1 MANRRPAT
9 RKPRTSGK
17 KPPEGAKRVSVSMVF
32 WILFFIVLIA
42 IFFVLLPMVRKG
54 IPFPQ
59 KQTVTEQSEPQEPA
73 VQEPSPQ
80 SKTPAAKPP
89 EKAPEKP
96 PAKPPAATAKEKPP
110 EKTPAKPPA
119 KPPEQTSPQSGTQQ
133 PAKQPEAQPEKKP
146 VETRD
151 RSIYFMQESSGGAD
165 LALVKVNRKIAVS
178 NSPLLDSLNAL
189 LDGPTAEERNRGL
202 INFIPQNARI
212 ISAQVVNNTVFLNFN
227 EEFRYNTFG
236 REGGAAQLKQIV
248 WTATEFPN
256 VHNVQ
261 IQIEGK
267 TVDFLLEGV
276 AIRNPI
282 GR

>member
-1 MANRRPAT
+1 
-9 RKPRTSGK
+9 
-17 KPPEGAKRVSVSMVF
+17 MVK
-32 WILFFIVLIA
+32 
-42 IFFVLLPMVRKG
+42 KG
-54 IPFPQ
+54 ITMPQ
-59 KQTVTEQSEPQEPA
+59 KQIATEQSEPEESAIP
-73 VQEPSPQ
+73 EPSGSQP
-80 SKTPAAKPP
+80 KTPAAKPP

-96 PAKPPAATAKEKPP
+96 PAKPPATTAKETPQEKPVP
-110 EKTPAKPPA
+110 EKPPA
-119 KPPEQTSPQSGTQQ
+119 NPPSQTSPQSGTQSPANQ
-133 PAKQPEAQPEKKP
+133 PPPQPEKKP

-151 RSIYFMQESSGGAD
+151 RSIYFMQESRDGAD
-165 LALVKVNRKIAVS
+165 LALVKVNRKLAVS
-178 NSPLLDSLNAL
+178 DSPLIDCLNAL
-189 LDGPTAEERNRGL
+189 LAGPTAEERNRGL

-212 ISAQVVNNTVFLNFN
+212 ISAQVINNTVFLNFN

-267 TVDFLLEGV
+267 TVDFLIEGIM
-276 AIRNPI
+276 IRNPI